1 MDFDNESLLRCFCSE
16 EEEAT
21 IIAWNKENEHSRSD
35 IFEYSPLGKNL
46 KKLQVEENGDQ
57 GAQWERKLCSS
68 LKMGYPQKKK
78 KRLKHDLFMR
88 VGVLITGTPVVVVFF
103 GCPLSFYIFVGS

>member
-35 IFEYSPLGKNL
+35 IFEYSPLGENL

-57 GAQWERKLCSS
+57 GAQWGKKVVFESEDGL
-68 LKMGYPQKKK
+68 PPKKK
-78 KRLKHDLFMR
+78 KRLKHDLFIK
-88 VGVLITGTPVVVVFF
+88 VGVLTQGTPVVVVFF
-103 GCPLSFYIFVGS
+103 WLSLIILHFVRS